1 MTMESRN
8 VRLALADLADPLQF
22 SAPLSLREVS
32 TELLLLALERMLTI
46 RLVEEA
52 VARLIEEGHA
62 RCPCHLAIGQEA
74 VAVGVSLNL
83 TEEDRVFGTHRSHAH
98 YLALGG
104 DVYRLIAEILGR
116 EEGCAKGMGGSMH
129 IYGPEVG
136 FHGSVPIVGATIPIA
151 AGAALAALMDR
162 KRQGTKESAVAVC
175 YFGDGASEEGV
186 LHETMNLAA
195 KFGWPV
201 IFVCENNLFS
211 SHLDIILRQPFD
223 RVARFAE
230 VHGIEAHTVDGND
243 VVAVSEAAG
252 ILIERARNGKGPGF
266 LEAVTY
272 RWRGH
277 VGPRE
282 DVDVGLRRS
291 MDDLSAW
298 KKRDPIKRLSDALV
312 RDGRT
317 TEEGI
322 KAIGERV
329 AFRVADCAKRALE
342 APYPS
347 KDALLERVYASSNG
361 KKEMAT

>member
-1 MTMESRN
+1 MSTEIRN
-8 VRLALADLADPLQF
+8 VQMTLADLADAHKF
-22 SAPLSLREVS
+22 SAPLRLGDAPTDR
-32 TELLLLALERMLTI
+32 LLLALERMLTI
-46 RLVEEA
+46 RFVEEA
-52 VARLIEEGHA
+52 VAKLIEGGHA
-62 RCPCHLAIGQEA
+62 HCPCHLAIGQEA
-74 VAVGVSLNL
+74 IAVGVSLEL
-83 TEEDRVFGTHRSHAH
+83 TEKDRVFGTHRSHAH

-104 DVYRLIAEILGR
+104 DIYRLISEILGR

-162 KRQGTKESAVAVC
+162 KRQGAKESSVAVC

-186 LHETMNLAA
+186 FHETMNLAA

-201 IFVCENNLFS
+201 LFVCENNLFS

-252 ILIERARNGKGPGF
+252 ILIERARRGKGPGF

-277 VGPRE
+277 VGHRE
-282 DVDVGLRRS
+282 DIDVGLRRS
-291 MDDLSAW
+291 MDDLAAW
-298 KKRDPIKRLSDALV
+298 KKRDPIKRLRDALV
-312 RDGRT
+312 LDGRV
-317 TEEGI
+317 TED
-322 KAIGERV
+322 KLAAIEERV
-329 AFRVADCAKRALE
+329 AAHVRECVERALL

-347 KDALLERVYASSNG
+347 KDALLERVYAPRNG
-361 KKEMAT
+361 